1 MSDPS
6 KPEPTEPAAAPET
19 PPAAWHTPSA
29 DDDSA
34 ADYASLVRRG
44 WEMELII
51 SGFLTFALLQVP
63 EAIDRLTA
71 HIFIEGLTLLS
82 QNNDLFALVFIKSLS
97 LILAGHFVLHIALR
111 AVWVAFI
118 GLQLSFPGG
127 ARLESLKL
135 PERYRRHLPADP
147 SNVGTMRSLDRLAS
161 SVYGFA
167 LLVVGCLITV
177 LLLYLI
183 GTLIVYI
190 GSQLGLPEWAGETFQ
205 AGYYFLLILAAID
218 FFSAGALRRARW
230 LWLQRFFYPLHRFV
244 AWLGGAGWYQPL
256 YYVFITRLD
265 RRWFAPF
272 LLVYLVLAVVVAQST
287 TDISLGPLPNLPI
300 GNTYEHLPSLN
311 LIGPVADAGLTTRS
325 SHYEDQRD
333 YRNMVT
339 YKLPSIESQVLRR
352 DRHSVRLTIP
362 YWQLRWFE
370 PGIARNCP
378 ELKPFQLAWWSDLDA
393 DSAGLA
399 DDSRLADV
407 QALMDCFSQRFLRVA
422 VNDSLLPPLRYQL
435 TAVAHPLG
443 TQPVVRAYIATD
455 HLPQGHHRLFVRY
468 ERLLGPRDSM
478 HAMVLTIPFYKE

>member
-1 MSDPS
+1 MSAPAEQPQAAS
-6 KPEPTEPAAAPET
+6 SAEPAAWQSPT
-19 PPAAWHTPSA
+19 SA
-29 DDDSA
+29 DDSA
-34 ADYASLVRRG
+34 GDYAALVRRG

-63 EAIDRLTA
+63 EAVDRLTA

-82 QNNDLFALVFIKSLS
+82 QNNDLFALVFIKGLS
-97 LILAGHFVLHIALR
+97 LILAGHFVLHIGVR

-127 ARLESLKL
+127 AQVERLRL
-135 PERYRRHLPADP
+135 PERYRRLTPSDP
-147 SNVGTMRSLDRLAS
+147 TNVGIMRRLDRLAS
-161 SVYGFA
+161 AIYGFA

-183 GTLIVYI
+183 GSLIEYL
-190 GSQLGLPEWAGETFQ
+190 GSQLGLPEWVGDAFK
-205 AGYYFLLILAAID
+205 AVYYILLILAAID

-230 LWLQRFFYPLHRFV
+230 AWLQRAFYPLHRYV
-244 AWLGGAGWYQPL
+244 AWLGGAGLYQAI
-256 YYVFITRLD
+256 YYVFFTRLD

-272 LLVYLVLAVVVAQST
+272 LLAYLVLAVMVAQST

-300 GNTYEHLPSLN
+300 GRTYEHLPDLN
-311 LIGPVADAGLTTRS
+311 LTGPVADAGLTARP

-339 YKLPSIESQVLRR
+339 YKLPSIESQLLRR
-352 DRHSVRLTIP
+352 DRHSLRLTIS

-378 ELKPFQLAWWSDLDA
+378 DIKPFQLAWWSDLDA

-399 DDSRLADV
+399 DPSKLADV
-407 QALMDCFSQRFLRVA
+407 QALMDCFSQRFLRVS
-422 VNDSLLPPLRYQL
+422 VNDSLLPPVHYQL
-435 TAVAHPLG
+435 SAVAYPLG
-443 TQPVVRAYIATD
+443 QQPVVRAYIPTD
-455 HLPQGHHRLFVRY
+455 HLPPGHHRLQVRY
-468 ERLLGPRDSM
+468 EKLIGRADTARAL
-478 HAMVLTIPFYKE
+478 VITIPFYKE